1 MYITSSFICKVIKRT
16 KRIVKKPIRKV
27 WVNRTT
33 VRLTGEYLLNSDE
46 VVVDDDDDDGDDDD
60 DEGDDNND

>member
-16 KRIVKKPIRKV
+16 KRIVKKLIRKV
-27 WVNRTT
+27 LVNRTT

-46 VVVDDDDDDGDDDD
+46 VVVDDDDDD
-60 DEGDDNND
+60 DEGDENND